1 MSVKNSIGVR
11 RVALWVFLGVMGVF
25 VLVGYLLPFAL
36 QGTVENRG
44 FLGDSFGL
52 VNAMF
57 SGLALAG
64 VILAIWLQSREL
76 GLQREE
82 LGLTRDELTRQGDAL
97 MAQVETAAS
106 QRFDSTFFQMVALH
120 HQIVDGLSLS
130 PEAHRPP
137 LLGRQ
142 VLNQLNDWIRS
153 EIDDMTQDMVA
164 GTTPE
169 ELGRQMDQIR
179 DAYEFG
185 YEQHEHL
192 LGHYFR
198 NLYRIVKFVDDAN
211 VEDADNYIGVIRA
224 QLSSAELQL
233 LFYNLFGPGRAKFL
247 PLAEKYDLLDNLRYE
262 EIDASHYYVMWK
274 YRAATGPEGWK
285 RLEVDGAPQTP

>member
-1 MSVKNSIGVR
+1 
-11 RVALWVFLGVMGVF
+11 
-25 VLVGYLLPFAL
+25 
-36 QGTVENRG
+36 
-44 FLGDSFGL
+44 
-52 VNAMF
+52 MF
-57 SGLALAG
+57 SGLAFAG
-64 VILAIWLQSREL
+64 VTLAIWLQLGEL

-82 LGLTRDELTRQGDAL
+82 LELTRDELVRQGDAL
-97 MAQVETAAS
+97 MAQVEAVAS

-120 HQIVDGLSLS
+120 HRIVDGLSFS
-130 PEAHRPP
+130 PETHRPP
-137 LLGRQ
+137 LQGRE
-142 VLNQLNDWIRS
+142 VLNLLNDWIRS
-153 EIDDMTQDMVA
+153 HIDDIAQDIDV
-164 GTTPE
+164 GTSPG
-169 ELGRQMDQIR
+169 ELGQQMDQIR
-179 DAYEFG
+179 AAYEFG

-233 LFYNLFGPGRAKFL
+233 LLYNLFGPGRAKFL